1 MRWVLKKM
9 ITWKNYHIWSLK
21 NNNLKDIILLYYI
34 YNLKKKIYIIDI
46 IDILSR
52 ENVIWEKNYKILEE

>member
-9 ITWKNYHIWSLK
+9 ITWRNYHIWSLK
-21 NNNLKDIILLYYI
+21 NNNLKDIIFLYYI
-34 YNLKKKIYIIDI
+34 YNLKKK
-46 IDILSR
+46 ILSR